1 MCLHLSAKAEAC
13 YFRLAALMYS
23 TATMPMEKRMKTF
36 KDEHIG
42 SWKSKCC
49 MLHQSDSTHWDGTLV
64 VVVNFIHGGRYECDC
79 NQIDFSYFFRDF
91 THIVLVHYLEVQV
104 HSIHIPVTF
113 SHICSFVVCF
123 LVGDLS
129 LENGLWGRGHI
140 DIYQLCY
147 GMTKNLLYFHE
158 LH

>member
-104 HSIHIPVTF
+104 HYSYPSNFLSHLFICCMFSCWRLVTGKW
-113 SHICSFVVCF
+113 
-123 LVGDLS
+123 LVEARTYRHLS
-129 LENGLWGRGHI
+129 TVLRN
-140 DIYQLCY
+140 D
-147 GMTKNLLYFHE
+147 
-158 LH
+158 